1 MVAIYKRRY
10 SSGCFIQNIFSKID
24 FKSTLAF
31 ILRKETSLGLM
42 INSVNKQILDQLKN
56 YEESKDINIF
66 FLKQNSLV
74 QPKLIILIF
83 KMLMKLS
90 INIFSQTLNQNLGQ
104 IMKLLKA
111 MFTIFL
117 EISIAVKDQTISGI
131 RNTSSYQF
139 LVHKLSK
146 YQD

>member
-42 INSVNKQILDQLKN
+42 INSVNKQILDYLKN

-83 KMLMKLS
+83 KMLMKRS

>member
-83 KMLMKLS
+83 KMLMKRS

>member
-1 MVAIYKRRY
+1 MVAIYKRRS

-42 INSVNKQILDQLKN
+42 INSVNKQILDYLKN

-66 FLKQNSLV
+66 FLKYNSLV

-83 KMLMKLS
+83 KMLMKRS

>member
-42 INSVNKQILDQLKN
+42 INSVNKQILDYLKN

-83 KMLMKLS
+83 KMLMKRS

-111 MFTIFL
+111 MFTISL

>member
-42 INSVNKQILDQLKN
+42 INSVNKQILDYLKN

-83 KMLMKLS
+83 KMLMKRS

-117 EISIAVKDQTISGI
+117 EISIAVEDQTISGI

-139 LVHKLSK
+139 LVHKISK

>member
-42 INSVNKQILDQLKN
+42 INSVNKQILDYLKN

-83 KMLMKLS
+83 KMLMKRS

-146 YQD
+146 YLD